1 MYYVADADG
10 DNDTN
15 CRSRSRSQQH
25 TGMTC
30 YDEARRCPTALMSR
44 SRLSAEC
51 IVVVALWGDIYIKA
65 HVEQHLGNRNVS
77 EFSKVNLN
85 QIKAST
91 STRPDQPG
99 YITNQTTYH
108 RLYLKTRPERKIFFK
123 LHSEHG

>member
-30 YDEARRCPTALMSR
+30 YDEARRCPTALMQR

-51 IVVVALWGDIYIKA
+51 VVVVALWGDIYIKA
-65 HVEQHLGNRNVS
+65 HVEQHLGNRNIGQLEVA
-77 EFSKVNLN
+77 KVNLD
-85 QIKAST
+85 QIKT
-91 STRPDQPG
+91 TRP
-99 YITNQTTYH
+99 YIYQN
-108 RLYLKTRPERKIFFK
+108 RPTS
-123 LHSEHG
+123 L